1 MDRKAEFNR
10 YMIAIANGNGAI
22 EEDIT
27 PEVKK
32 VFVQQ
37 ARWSYR
43 QIRKLFDDVYG
54 NLERWLACKPCV
66 YKNPITGRLIE
77 IQIGDDHEALYY
89 FMEYCRRLQK
99 GEHISQDFFLKV
111 ALQISRSQNQ

>member
-43 QIRKLFDDVYG
+43 QIRKLLT
-54 NLERWLACKPCV
+54 N
-66 YKNPITGRLIE
+66 TT
-77 IQIGDDHEALYY
+77 LYDKID
-89 FMEYCRRLQK
+89 M
-99 GEHISQDFFLKV
+99 
-111 ALQISRSQNQ
+111 